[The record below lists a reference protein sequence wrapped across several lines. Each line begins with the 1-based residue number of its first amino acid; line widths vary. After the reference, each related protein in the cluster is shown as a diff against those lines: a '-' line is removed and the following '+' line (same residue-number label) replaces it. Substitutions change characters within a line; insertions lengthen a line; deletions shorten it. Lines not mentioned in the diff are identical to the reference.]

1 MKGFVWAFVLLV
13 GIYAA
18 YSVLRII
25 SNTAPDFS
33 VYWGVAKNALS
44 GKGIYGDPHLF
55 TGYGYPPYSVLP
67 YLPLALLPY
76 TVSQSI
82 WVIGSFIA
90 LIVSVLLSFKLY
102 YPKASLQTKAVAS
115 ALAFLA
121 FPSRFTLGMGQS
133 NLIVLFVLLSSLVYR
148 SGLLLGLAWILK
160 PQLMILA
167 PILVWKREWKMLT
180 FAGVIVSAA
189 IVLTGISFGWQ
200 PYEQYFT
207 KELPRLMEF
216 RGREIYY
223 NQGIEAFVS
232 RLGMPSLSVILKIMV
247 VGMAA
252 FALHKQSFVNA
263 MPLGLSLLLLIMP
276 LSWQHH
282 FVLLIPAMIFLWRIQ
297 RSVLFWIALVL
308 ISINIKEPSLYGPMV
323 LSHVFIGNVLVFWL
337 LSRVHLSRL

>member
-1 MKGFVWAFVLLV
+1 MKWLFVVTV
-13 GIYAA
+13 GLYAG
-18 YSVLRII
+18 YSLFRIV
-25 SNTAPDFS
+25 SHTAPDFS
-33 VYWGVAKNALS
+33 VYYGVAKNALT

-90 LIVSVLLSFKLY
+90 LIVSVFLSFKLY
-102 YPKASLQTKAVAS
+102 YPKASLQTKAVAC
-115 ALAFLA
+115 AIAFLA

-133 NLIVLFVLLSSLVYR
+133 NLIVLFVLLSSLANR
-148 SGLLLGLAWILK
+148 SGFLLGLAWILK
-160 PQLMILA
+160 PQLMILV
-167 PILVWKREWKMLT
+167 PLFVWKREWKMLT

-189 IVLTGISFGWQ
+189 IVLTGIFFGWQ
-200 PYEQYFT
+200 PYERYFSR
-207 KELPRLMEF
+207 ELPILMEF
-216 RGREIYY
+216 RDREIYY

-232 RLGMPSLSVILKIMV
+232 RLGAKWLSTGLKLIAVVFAFLSLRKQTLIN
-247 VGMAA
+247 
-252 FALHKQSFVNA
+252 ALP
-263 MPLGLSLLLLIMP
+263 MTLSLLLLILP

-282 FVLLIPAMIFLWRIQ
+282 FVLLIPAMIFLWQYQ

-337 LSRVHLSRL
+337 LARVHLSRL